1 MENDSNDV
9 GFGVEDGGLEYN
21 SRKDYTSLE
30 AWKKTRLMKLHFM
43 PRPGIYNKRCL
54 WQRNIIN

>member
-30 AWKKTRLMKLHFM
+30 AWKKNAFDETAFHATTWNL
-43 PRPGIYNKRCL
+43 
-54 WQRNIIN
+54 